1 MNANKYANA
10 AQQPSLE
17 QLLRAEITALR
28 EQVAELKAMVV
39 MRCDLDTPPQFS
51 QGFQPH
57 EVLEPVTA
65 EHCQWFVAKIEKLTK
80 ERETRLDLAEQNKQ
94 LKAELK
100 SIDGALD
107 DPRANLT
114 LTTSEIILELKEQ
127 VDVLTE
133 AYDQCGR
140 TVQDY
145 GRTIDQ
151 TESRLREVA
160 AHCANVEEQL
170 AALAEQNE
178 KLTKERDEL
187 KTVPMKYR
195 RMQFNAELQDEV
207 TQLQKQ
213 LAALAE
219 QNKKLRKAIVLACAA
234 IDEGV
239 IDHEWNFG
247 IIREAKYLPDLASPV
262 LNSIPKE
269 PTLPVFDADSPRF
282 RQVFDEAVQ
291 AHNLPGKRKGE
302 GYRSPITQWC
312 FEIAYSV
319 VNRLRLYEK

>member
-65 EHCQWFVAKIEKLTK
+65 EHCQWFVAKI
-80 ERETRLDLAEQNKQ
+80 
-94 LKAELK
+94 
-100 SIDGALD
+100 
-107 DPRANLT
+107 
-114 LTTSEIILELKEQ
+114 
-127 VDVLTE
+127 
-133 AYDQCGR
+133 
-140 TVQDY
+140 
-145 GRTIDQ
+145 
-151 TESRLREVA
+151 
-160 AHCANVEEQL
+160 
-170 AALAEQNE
+170 E